1 MTNVADAPPVKV
13 QMQPQSRRSMSG
25 LIAQTEV
32 DLRLFGMLVALAV
45 ILLAFDILSGG
56 QMISPTNMVTLS
68 VQATGIAIIA
78 TGMVLVI
85 VSRNIDL
92 SVGSLVGFVAMSY
105 ALLMTDWFPNILHLP
120 ADFPLTWAIALAIGI
135 AIGYPDPANP
145 ANQMRTQREPFD
157 KVVTWCGFE

>member
-68 VQATGIAIIA
+68 V
-78 TGMVLVI
+78 
-85 VSRNIDL
+85 
-92 SVGSLVGFVAMSY
+92 
-105 ALLMTDWFPNILHLP
+105 
-120 ADFPLTWAIALAIGI
+120 
-135 AIGYPDPANP
+135 
-145 ANQMRTQREPFD
+145 
-157 KVVTWCGFE
+157 